1 MEDRGTGTTRGITH
15 RADTSS
21 PASLRECPWVRHGT
35 YRHRVSGEP
44 IGPGMDR
51 VPSAAVFTSIEVA
64 NQVPWLKMMLVG
76 THAER
81 AGIRKEIR
89 EENRAVF
96 SSPVFL
102 EILPKQASKE
112 SMLSYLQDTMFPNRT
127 CCAIGDYY
135 NDIELFQETGVSAVI
150 EELKRIATSIVSD
163 NNHGAVADFID
174 TLRYI
179 LWLTAVV

>member
-1 MEDRGTGTTRGITH
+1 
-15 RADTSS
+15 
-21 PASLRECPWVRHGT
+21 
-35 YRHRVSGEP
+35 
-44 IGPGMDR
+44 MDR

-102 EILPKQASKE
+102 EILPNKPSNG
-112 SMLSYLQDTMFPNRT
+112 SMLSYLQDTNRT

-135 NDIELFQETGVSAVI
+135 NDIELFLETGVSAVI

>member
-1 MEDRGTGTTRGITH
+1 
-15 RADTSS
+15 
-21 PASLRECPWVRHGT
+21 
-35 YRHRVSGEP
+35 
-44 IGPGMDR
+44 
-51 VPSAAVFTSIEVA
+51 
-64 NQVPWLKMMLVG
+64 MMLIG

-81 AGIRKEIR
+81 AGIRKEIM

-112 SMLSYLQDTMFPNRT
+112 SMLSYLQDTLFPNRT

-135 NDIELFQETGVSAVI
+135 NGIELFQETGVSAVI

>member
-1 MEDRGTGTTRGITH
+1 
-15 RADTSS
+15 
-21 PASLRECPWVRHGT
+21 
-35 YRHRVSGEP
+35 
-44 IGPGMDR
+44 
-51 VPSAAVFTSIEVA
+51 
-64 NQVPWLKMMLVG
+64 MMLVG

-81 AGIRKEIR
+81 AGIRKEIM
-89 EENRAVF
+89 EENHAVF

-112 SMLSYLQDTMFPNRT
+112 SMLSYLQDTNRT

>member
-1 MEDRGTGTTRGITH
+1 M
-15 RADTSS
+15 
-21 PASLRECPWVRHGT
+21 
-35 YRHRVSGEP
+35 
-44 IGPGMDR
+44 
-51 VPSAAVFTSIEVA
+51 
-64 NQVPWLKMMLVG
+64 
-76 THAER
+76 
-81 AGIRKEIR
+81 

-96 SSPVFL
+96 FSPVFL
-102 EILPKQASKE
+102 EILPKQASNG
-112 SMLSYLQDTMFPNRT
+112 SMLSYLQDTLFPNRT

-135 NDIELFQETGVSAVI
+135 NGIELFQETGVSAVI